1 MVPEC
6 RSDVP
11 PATKAVTASLVPKLA
26 RAQAVA
32 RIGAACASLALG
44 WVVGG
49 VLGLVYAWRLA
60 R

>member
-1 MVPEC
+1 MRDKLTSLLEI
-6 RSDVP
+6 
-11 PATKAVTASLVPKLA
+11 ASGIAIV
-26 RAQAVA
+26 
-32 RIGAACASLALG
+32 IGAACASLALG